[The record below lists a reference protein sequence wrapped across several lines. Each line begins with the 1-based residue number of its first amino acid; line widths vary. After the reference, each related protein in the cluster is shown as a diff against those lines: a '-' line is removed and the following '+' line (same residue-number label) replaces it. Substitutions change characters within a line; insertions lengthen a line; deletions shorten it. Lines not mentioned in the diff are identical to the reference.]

1 MKRIWTARKPRAV
14 SWSAA
19 SPDSRA
25 RCSCPSIPAE
35 PMPSMATSVLVLPPL
50 VSRCPGRFLAQDSLD
65 GARGAG
71 HVTRH
76 QACRQFAVPRS
87 ERRDDVGVVGRRSL
101 APLNGEA
108 EQVHAGG
115 YPEPDLPDGLGQPRA
130 ARRGGD
136 SLVKG
141 GVEGE
146 QLLPG

>member
-25 RCSCPSIPAE
+25 RCSCPSKSAE

-50 VSRCPGRFLAQDSLD
+50 VSRCPGRFLAQDSLN

-71 HVTRH
+71 HMVRH
-76 QACRQFAVPRS
+76 QGCRQFAVARPQ
-87 ERRDDVGVVGRRSL
+87 RRDDLGVVGGGSF

-115 YPEPDLPDGLGQPRA
+115 DPEPDFPDGFGQPRT

-136 SLVKG
+136 SLMECRV
-141 GVEGE
+141 
-146 QLLPG
+146 